1 MTSAV
6 ERVQAAFA
14 EAVGRPPGGVWWAPG
29 RVNLIGEHTDYND
42 GFVFPFA
49 IERGTAAAVAARDD
63 GRLRCWSLEEDEAGD
78 VAVADLEPGR
88 VEGWTAYVQG
98 IAWALREA
106 GIPLRGADVLVSTTL
121 PLGSGLSSSAALEC
135 AVGIALVELAGA
147 EVDASQLA
155 LLGQRAESAVAG
167 VPTGA
172 MDQLASMLG
181 REGSAL
187 LVDTRTLDV
196 ENVPLAVSDAGLAL
210 TVLDT
215 RVPRRLAEGAYGDR
229 RRECEEAARVLGV
242 PSLRD
247 ASPEDVERRADE
259 LGDVL
264 QRRARHVTTENERVL
279 AAREALRRGDFGD
292 LGALLDA
299 SHESLRSDYE
309 VSAPALDVAVEAA
322 RSAGALG
329 ARMTGAGFGGCALAL
344 VPADRVG
351 AVADAVSAGFADAG
365 LGEPETFEVKPAA
378 GARRLV

>member
-1 MTSAV
+1 MTELAA
-6 ERVQAAFA
+6 RVRVAFGAAA
-14 EAVGRPPGGVWWAPG
+14 GRAPDGVWWAPG

-49 IERGTAAAVAARDD
+49 IGLGTAAAAAARDD
-63 GRLRCWSLEEDEAGD
+63 GRLRCWSLEEDETGD
-78 VAVADLEPGR
+78 VAIAELAPGR

-98 IAWALREA
+98 IAWALRED
-106 GIPLRGADVLVSTTL
+106 GVELPGADVLVATSL

-135 AVGIALVELAGA
+135 AVGLALADLAGA
-147 EVDASQLA
+147 DVDPARLA

-181 REGSAL
+181 RDGAAL
-187 LVDTRTLDV
+187 LVDTRSLDV
-196 ENVPLAVSDAGLAL
+196 EHVPLAVAGDGLAL
-210 TVLDT
+210 VVLDT

-229 RRECEEAARVLGV
+229 RSECEEAARVLGV

-247 ASPEDVERRADE
+247 AAPDDVERRADE

-264 QRRARHVTTENERVL
+264 GRRARHVVTENARVL
-279 AAREALRRGDFGD
+279 DAVAALRARDFAR

-299 SHESLRSDYE
+299 SHESLRVDYE

-322 RSAGALG
+322 REAGALG

-344 VPADRVG
+344 APAERVD
-351 AVADAVSAGFADAG
+351 AVAERVAAAFAAAE
-365 LGEPETFEVKPAA
+365 LGEPHVFEVTPAA
-378 GARRLV
+378 GARRVS